1 MNDSTNQTNNRTAGN
16 NPFAEELTPDNCAVI
31 LIDHQTGLLQFLPS
45 IEPIVLKNNLLGLA
59 KTAKA
64 FNLPV
69 VMGTSW
75 AAGPNGPTM
84 PELRE
89 LLPDVEPIERPFVN
103 FWNDPVSKAAVVATG
118 RKKLI
123 IAGLATEVCV
133 AFPSIAA
140 VQEGYDVY
148 AVIDASSD
156 WNPLVQQVT
165 AMRLASAG
173 VVVTTWVAVLAELA
187 RNTQDNG
194 KFIAEFLREHVG
206 SYSAAWNN
214 FMATS
219 ANAEQVRK
227 AVGA

>member
-1 MNDSTNQTNNRTAGN
+1 MNDQIAGN
-16 NPFAEELTPDNCAVI
+16 GSGRNPFREELTPDNAACI
-31 LIDHQTGLLQFLPS
+31 LIDHQTGLLQFLTS
-45 IEPIVLKNNLLGLA
+45 IEPMVLKNNILGLA

-64 FNLPV
+64 FNLPT

-84 PELRE
+84 PELKE
-89 LLPDVEPIERPFVN
+89 LLPEVEIIERPFIN
-103 FWNDPVSKAAVVATG
+103 FWNDPKSKAAIEATG

-123 IAGLATEVCV
+123 MAGLATEVCV
-133 AFPSIAA
+133 AFPAIAA

-148 AVIDASSD
+148 AVIDASAD

-187 RNTQDNG
+187 RNTTENG
-194 KFIAEFLREHVG
+194 KYIGQFLRDHVG
-206 SYSAAWNN
+206 SYGAAWNN
-214 FMATS
+214 FIAVS
-219 ANAEQVRK
+219 PNAEQIGR
-227 AVGA
+227 AVNAA

>member
-1 MNDSTNQTNNRTAGN
+1 MNNENNNGGKS
-16 NPFAEELTPDNCAVI
+16 NPFAEELTPDNAAVI

-45 IEPIVLKNNLLGLA
+45 IEPTVLKNNILGLA
-59 KTAKA
+59 KTARA

-84 PELRE
+84 PELRTI
-89 LLPDVEPIERPFVN
+89 LPDVEPIERPYVN
-103 FWNDPVSKAAVVATG
+103 FWNDPTSKAAVEATG

-133 AFPSIAA
+133 AFPAIAA

-148 AVIDASSD
+148 AVIDASAD

-187 RNTQDNG
+187 RNTQENG

-219 ANAEQVRK
+219 ANAESVAK
-227 AVGA
+227 AVGT

>member
-1 MNDSTNQTNNRTAGN
+1 MNNTIENIIGR
-16 NPFAEELTPDNCAVI
+16 NPFAEELTSENAACL

-45 IEPIVLKNNLLGLA
+45 IETTILKNNILGLA

-64 FNLPV
+64 FNLPII
-69 VMGTSW
+69 MGTSW

-103 FWNDPVSKAAVVATG
+103 FWNDEKSKAAVVATG

-156 WNPLVQQVT
+156 WNPLVQQIT

-173 VVVTTWVAVLAELA
+173 VIVTTWVAVLAELA
-187 RNTQDNG
+187 RNTQENG
-194 KFIAEFLREHVG
+194 KFIGRFLRDHVG
-206 SYSAAWNN
+206 SYGAAWDN

-219 ANAEQVRK
+219 PNAKQIAA
-227 AVGA
+227 AVDAD

>member
-1 MNDSTNQTNNRTAGN
+1 MNNDNNIN
-16 NPFAEELTPDNCAVI
+16 SKSNPFAAELTPDNAAVI

-45 IEPIVLKNNLLGLA
+45 IEPTVLKNNILGLA

-75 AAGPNGPTM
+75 KDGPNGPTI
-84 PELRE
+84 PELRAI
-89 LLPDVEPIERPFVN
+89 LPDVEPIERPFVN
-103 FWNDPVSKAAVVATG
+103 FWNDPVSKAAVEATG

-148 AVIDASSD
+148 AVIDASAD

-165 AMRLASAG
+165 AIRLASAG

-187 RNTQDNG
+187 RNTQENG

-219 ANAEQVRK
+219 KNADEIAK
-227 AVGA
+227 AVGI